1 MTGPAPDL
9 SKVAALLRER
19 FVPSGTT
26 QIDETTSL
34 VESGWLD
41 SFAIVELV
49 AFLEREYGVKLPDRD
64 VTPRNFETLA
74 SIRRILV
81 RAGAR

>member
-1 MTGPAPDL
+1 MTTPLPDL
-9 SKVAALLRER
+9 SKVAALVLER
-19 FVPSGTT
+19 FAPSGTAV
-26 QIDETTSL
+26 IDETTSL

-49 AFLEREYGVKLPDRD
+49 AFLEREYGVRLPDRD

-74 SIRRILV
+74 SIRRLLE
-81 RAGAR
+81 RAAAR

>member
-1 MTGPAPDL
+1 MTTPLPDL
-9 SKVAALLRER
+9 SKVAALLLER
-19 FVPSGTT
+19 FAPSGTA

-41 SFAIVELV
+41 SFAIVEVV
-49 AFLEREYGVKLPDRD
+49 AFLEREYGVRLPDRD

-74 SIRRILV
+74 TIRRLLT
-81 RAGAR
+81 RAGSR